1 MAPLILRVDAE
12 TPDEWLISRAAGILQ
27 RGGVVAYPTDTLYG
41 LAVDPRCD
49 DAVERLYQAKSRDAA
64 LAVPLIAGNAEQALR
79 AGRFSEGEARLAQA
93 FWPGPLSI
101 VVPASPRLSTRLVA
115 ADATVAIRV
124 PDHPVARA
132 LPLVFGV
139 AVTATSANVS
149 GAPPAADADTVLSAL
164 GSRIDAIVDAG
175 ATRGGLPSTIVQV
188 RNGVPRL
195 LRAGAIPFDRVLEF
209 GL

>member
-12 TPDEWLISRAAGILQ
+12 TPDEALIARAASILQ
-27 RGGVVAYPTDTLYG
+27 RGGIVAYPTDTLYG
-41 LAVDPRCD
+41 LAVDPGSD
-49 DAVERLYQAKSRDAA
+49 EAVGRLYQAKSRDAA
-64 LAVPLIAGNAEQALR
+64 LAVPLIAGNAEQAFR
-79 AGRFSEGEARLAQA
+79 AGSFSEGEARLARA

-101 VVPASPRLSTRLVA
+101 VVPASPLLSTRLVA

-124 PDHPVARA
+124 PDHAVARA
-132 LPLVFGV
+132 LPLLFGG

-149 GAPPAADADTVLSAL
+149 GAAPADNADTVLTTL

-175 ATRGGLPSTIVQV
+175 ATHGGLPSTIVQV

-209 GL
+209 CL